1 MTEQSATTPMPTL
14 HLGMAL
20 DGRTGIIASRRGID
34 DAGWYRVRL
43 LFGVAATALDE
54 FEFAPAVL
62 LEQSLALRGLLGAHE
77 VGLEV
82 DEPVEALL
90 LRHLSDQRGYA
101 EAQTYEAE
109 DDASIEA
116 LPRVIRE
123 LRPFQ
128 VRDFSKLRRL
138 LHGANFS
145 VPGAGKT
152 TVTYALHADAA
163 QRGLVEKLL
172 VVAPLS
178 AFGAWEEDA
187 METLD
192 PAPTVR
198 RWTDHTPDSDVVL
211 LNYHRLKTAAP
222 SLVRWMLEH
231 RVHLVIDEAHR
242 AKRGATGEWGRIL
255 LDLAP
260 LAVRRDVLTGT
271 PAPNHPKDLR
281 ALLEILWPSTAA
293 AGLPD
298 GALRPEPSDAAM
310 TAVSRHIAPLYVRTT
325 KEELGLRPP
334 DIQLVKVEMGDIQR
348 QIYEAML
355 SRYAGT
361 FDLSRRDAAMFAQL
375 GDVAMYL
382 LQAASSPRLLSV
394 GTSVGRAYRYP
405 SLAIPAGTALAGL
418 VDSYATHEI
427 ASKIETVCRLVHA
440 NVQMS
445 RKTLV
450 WSNFPTNLLDLEQQL
465 GSLNPALVYGSIE
478 SAAEAAPGVRTRER
492 EIARFKDPDSD
503 CMVLLANP
511 AAMSEGISLH
521 SICHDAIYMDRTFN
535 AGQYLQSLDRI
546 HRLGLG
552 PDEETRITVLAS
564 AGTID
569 ERIARRVEEKTRR
582 LAHILDDPALL
593 QMSLPDEE
601 DAGDVL
607 DDELD
612 IEQIMEHLA
621 RGFPDDLA
629 DGS

>member
-1 MTEQSATTPMPTL
+1 
-14 HLGMAL
+14 MAL
-20 DGRTGIIASRRGID
+20 DGHTGIVASRRGID
-34 DAGWYRVRL
+34 EAGWYRVRL
-43 LFGVAATALDE
+43 LFGVAASALDE
-54 FEFAPAVL
+54 FELAPAIL
-62 LEQSLALRGLLGAHE
+62 LEQALALRGLLSAHE

-90 LRHLSDQRGYA
+90 RRHLNDQRGYA
-101 EAQTYEAE
+101 EAQTYEVE
-109 DDASIEA
+109 DDATVETV
-116 LPRVIRE
+116 PRVIRD

-128 VRDFSKLRRL
+128 LRDFSKLRRL
-138 LHGANFS
+138 RHGANFS

-163 QRGLVEKLL
+163 EQRLVEKLL

-187 METLD
+187 MATLD

-198 RWTDHTPDSDVVL
+198 RWVDHTPDSDVVL
-211 LNYHRLKTAAP
+211 INYQRLKTAAP

-231 RVHLVIDEAHR
+231 PVHLVIDEAHR
-242 AKRGATGEWGRIL
+242 AKRGATGEWGRTL
-255 LDLAP
+255 LDLSP

-293 AGLPD
+293 AALPE
-298 GALRPEPSDAAM
+298 GALRPEPSDTAM

-334 DIQLVKVEMGDIQR
+334 DIQMLKVEMGDVQR

-361 FDLSRRDAAMFAQL
+361 LDLNRRDAAMFAQL
-375 GDVAMYL
+375 GDIAMYL
-382 LQAASSPRLLSV
+382 LQAASSPRLLS
-394 GTSVGRAYRYP
+394 SSASAGRAYRYP
-405 SLAIPAGTALAGL
+405 SLAIPDGTALAGL
-418 VDSYATHEI
+418 LDSYATHEI

-440 NVQMS
+440 NVQLD

-465 GSLNPALVYGSIE
+465 ESLSPALVYGSIE
-478 SAAEAAPGVRTRER
+478 SAEEAPPGVRTRER
-492 EIARFKDPDSD
+492 EIARFKDPNSD
-503 CMVLLANP
+503 CKVLLANP

-521 SICHDAIYMDRTFN
+521 SICHDAIYMDRSFN

-569 ERIARRVEEKTRR
+569 ERIARRLEEKTRR
-582 LAHILDDPALL
+582 LSHILDDPALL

-601 DAGDVL
+601 DTGDVL

-621 RGFPDDLA
+621 HGFPDDLA
-629 DGS
+629 YGS